1 MMQKMIAII
10 LKDLRIRFGNPV
22 EWLFFLILPIFFSF
36 IIGGGTGGPTD
47 SRVGFYVVDE
57 AQTSL
62 SASLIEALHAST
74 AIRPVLK
81 ERLEAL
87 EDLDERDVAAV
98 LLLPAGLDW
107 DDLGEGTQSIELRQ
121 LPGNT
126 NALVVQQGV
135 QAALGE
141 VSSAVQIASFST
153 EQGGELVGFKGESE
167 RSAWFAQALASAQS
181 ALQSAP
187 DRVEETIADVP
198 DPIEYDPNTNSSIGQ
213 MITWVFI
220 PLIGLSAMLAY
231 ERQIGT
237 LRRLLTSPTS
247 RAVYLGG
254 TIIGQ
259 VLTALLQM
267 TILVAFGRFV
277 LHVPWGNS
285 VLAIA
290 MMLVSSSL
298 AAAALGTMLG
308 TIVKSESQA
317 NGLSIMVGMVM
328 AMLGGC
334 WYPLEL
340 FPQAVQNAVRVL
352 PTTWTMQ
359 GMLDIAL
366 RGQGPEGVVLEMLVL
381 FGFALVFFLVG
392 IWRFKYE

>member
-1 MMQKMIAII
+1 MQKIIAIV
-10 LKDLRIRFGNPV
+10 LKDLRIRFSNPV

-57 AQTSL
+57 AQSSL
-62 SASLIEALHAST
+62 SASLIDALDSST
-74 AIRPVLK
+74 SVRPVLK
-81 ERLEAL
+81 DRQEAL
-87 EDLDERDVAAV
+87 KDLDERDVAAV
-98 LLLPAGLDW
+98 LLIPAGLDW
-107 DDLGEGTQSIELRQ
+107 NAIGATAQSVELRQ
-121 LPGNT
+121 LPGST

-135 QAALGE
+135 QAAIGQ
-141 VSSAVQIASFST
+141 VSSALQIAGFST
-153 EQGGELVGFKGESE
+153 EQAESLVGFGSQIE
-167 RSAWFAQALASAQS
+167 REAWFAQALEAAQN
-181 ALQSAP
+181 ALQAAP
-187 DRVEETIADVP
+187 DRVQETVADVP
-198 DPIEYDPNTNSSIGQ
+198 DPVEYDPNTNSSIGQ

-237 LRRLLTSPTS
+237 LRRLLTSPTTK
-247 RAVYLGG
+247 AVYLGG

-267 TILVAFGRFV
+267 TILVAFGKFV

-308 TIVKSESQA
+308 TLVKSESQA

-340 FPQAVQNAVRVL
+340 FPQVVQSAVRVL

-366 RGQGPEGVVLEMLVL
+366 RGQGPDGVVLEMLVL

>member
-1 MMQKMIAII
+1 MRKMIAIA
-10 LKDLRIRFGNPV
+10 LKDLRIRFSNPM
-22 EWLFFLILPIFFSF
+22 EWAFFLILPVFFSL
-36 IIGGGTGGPTD
+36 IIGGSTGAPKD

-62 SASLIEALHAST
+62 SASLVDALNASTSVRPELKDRQEAL
-74 AIRPVLK
+74 K
-81 ERLEAL
+81 
-87 EDLDERDVAAV
+87 DLDERKVSAV

-107 DDLGEGTQSIELRQ
+107 DAISTAAQSVELRQ
-121 LPGNT
+121 LAGNT
-126 NALVVQQGV
+126 NAFVVQQGV

-153 EQGGELVGFKGESE
+153 QQGEQLVGFASQAE
-167 RSAWFAQALASAQS
+167 RSAWFSQALSLAQT
-181 ALQSAP
+181 ALQVTP
-187 DRVEETIADVP
+187 NRVLETIADVA
-198 DPIEYDPNTNSSIGQ
+198 DPVPYDPKTNSSIGQ

-220 PLIGLSAMLAY
+220 PLIGLSGMLAY

-237 LRRLLTSPTS
+237 LRRLFTSPTS

-254 TIIGQ
+254 TIIGM
-259 VLTALLQM
+259 VLTAMLQM
-267 TILVAFGRFV
+267 TILIAFGKLV
-277 LHVPWGNS
+277 LHVNWGNS

-290 MMLVSSSL
+290 MMLVSSTL

-308 TIVKSESQA
+308 TLVKTESQA
-317 NGLSIMVGMVM
+317 SGLSIMVGMVL

-340 FPQAVQNAVRVL
+340 FPQTVQTVVRVL

-359 GMLDIAL
+359 GMLDITL
-366 RGQGPEGVVLEMLVL
+366 RGQGPSGVVLEMLVL
-381 FGFALVFFLVG
+381 FGFALVFFVVG

>member
-1 MMQKMIAII
+1 MRKMIAIA
-10 LKDLRIRFGNPV
+10 LKDLRIRFSNPM
-22 EWLFFLILPIFFSF
+22 EWAFFLILPVFFSL
-36 IIGGGTGGPTD
+36 IIGGSTGAPAD

-62 SASLIEALHAST
+62 STSLVDALNASTSVRPELKDRQEAL
-74 AIRPVLK
+74 K
-81 ERLEAL
+81 
-87 EDLDERDVAAV
+87 DLDERKVSAV

-107 DDLGEGTQSIELRQ
+107 DAISTTAQSVELRQ
-121 LPGNT
+121 LAGNT
-126 NALVVQQGV
+126 NAFVVQQGV

-141 VSSAVQIASFST
+141 VSSAIQIANFST
-153 EQGGELVGFKGESE
+153 QQGEQLVGFASQAE
-167 RSAWFAQALASAQS
+167 RSAWFSQALSLAQT
-181 ALQSAP
+181 ALQVTP
-187 DRVEETIADVP
+187 NRVLETIADVA
-198 DPIEYDPNTNSSIGQ
+198 DPVQYDPKTNSSIGQ

-220 PLIGLSAMLAY
+220 PLIGLSGMLAY

-237 LRRLLTSPTS
+237 LRRLFTSPTS

-254 TIIGQ
+254 TIIGM
-259 VLTALLQM
+259 VLTAMLQM
-267 TILVAFGRFV
+267 TILIAFGKLV
-277 LHVPWGNS
+277 LHVNWGNS

-290 MMLVSSSL
+290 MMLVSSTL

-308 TIVKSESQA
+308 TLVKTESQA
-317 NGLSIMVGMVM
+317 SGLSIMVGMVL

-340 FPQAVQNAVRVL
+340 FPQTVQTVVRVL

-359 GMLDIAL
+359 GMLDITL
-366 RGQGPEGVVLEMLVL
+366 RGQGPSGVVLEMLVL
-381 FGFALVFFLVG
+381 FGFALVFFVVG

>member
-1 MMQKMIAII
+1 MRKMIAIA
-10 LKDLRIRFGNPV
+10 LKDLRIRFSNPM
-22 EWLFFLILPIFFSF
+22 EWAFFLILPVFFSL
-36 IIGGGTGGPTD
+36 IIGGSTGAPKD

-62 SASLIEALHAST
+62 STSLVDALNASTSVRPELKDRQEAL
-74 AIRPVLK
+74 K
-81 ERLEAL
+81 
-87 EDLDERDVAAV
+87 DLDERKVSAV

-107 DDLGEGTQSIELRQ
+107 DAISTAAQSVELRQ
-121 LPGNT
+121 LAGST
-126 NALVVQQGV
+126 NAFVVQQAV
-135 QAALGE
+135 QAALGQ

-153 EQGGELVGFKGESE
+153 EQGEQLVGFANQAE
-167 RSAWFAQALASAQS
+167 RSAWFTQALSGAQT
-181 ALQSAP
+181 ALQVSP
-187 DRVEETIADVP
+187 NRVLETIADVA
-198 DPIEYDPNTNSSIGQ
+198 DPVPYDPKTNSSIGQ

-220 PLIGLSAMLAY
+220 PLIGLSGMLAY

-247 RAVYLGG
+247 RSVYLGG
-254 TIIGQ
+254 TVIGM
-259 VLTALLQM
+259 VLTAMLQM
-267 TILVAFGRFV
+267 TILVAFSKFV
-277 LHVPWGNS
+277 LHVNWGNS

-290 MMLVSSSL
+290 MMLVSSTL

-308 TIVKSESQA
+308 TLVKTESQA

-340 FPQAVQNAVRVL
+340 FPQAVQSVVRVL

-359 GMLDIAL
+359 GMLDITL
-366 RGQGPEGVVLEMLVL
+366 RGQGPSGVVLEMLVL
-381 FGFALVFFLVG
+381 FGFALVFFVVG

>member
-1 MMQKMIAII
+1 MRKMIAIA
-10 LKDLRIRFGNPV
+10 LKDLRIRFSNPI
-22 EWLFFLILPIFFSF
+22 EWAFFLILPVFFSL
-36 IIGGGTGGPTD
+36 IIGGSTGAPAD

-62 SASLIEALHAST
+62 SANLVDALNASTSVRPELKEKQEAL
-74 AIRPVLK
+74 K
-81 ERLEAL
+81 
-87 EDLDERDVAAV
+87 DLDERKVSAV

-107 DDLGEGTQSIELRQ
+107 DAISTAAQSVELRQ
-121 LPGNT
+121 LAGST
-126 NALVVQQGV
+126 NAFVVQQAV
-135 QAALGE
+135 QAALGQ

-153 EQGGELVGFKGESE
+153 EQGEQLVGFANQAE
-167 RSAWFAQALASAQS
+167 RSAWFTQALSGAQT
-181 ALQSAP
+181 ALQISP
-187 DRVEETIADVP
+187 NRVLETIADVP
-198 DPIEYDPNTNSSIGQ
+198 DAVQYDPKTNSSIGQ

-237 LRRLLTSPTS
+237 LRRLLTSPTTK
-247 RAVYLGG
+247 AVYLGG
-254 TIIGQ
+254 TITGQ

-267 TILVAFGRFV
+267 TILVAFGKVV
-277 LHVPWGNS
+277 LQVNWGNS

-308 TIVKSESQA
+308 TLVKSESQA

-340 FPQAVQNAVRVL
+340 FPQAVQSVVRVL

-359 GMLDIAL
+359 GMLDITL
-366 RGQGPEGVVLEMLVL
+366 RGQGPTGVLLEMLIL

>member
-1 MMQKMIAII
+1 MQKIIAII

-57 AQTSL
+57 ARTGL
-62 SASLIEALHAST
+62 SASLIDTLNAST
-74 AIRPVLK
+74 SVRPVLK
-81 ERLEAL
+81 DRQEAL
-87 EDLDERDVAAV
+87 KDLDERDVAAV
-98 LLLPAGLDW
+98 LLPAGLDW
-107 DDLGEGTQSIELRQ
+107 DAIGTTAQSIELRQ
-121 LPGNT
+121 LPGST

-135 QAALGE
+135 QSAIGE
-141 VSSAVQIASFST
+141 VSSAVQIAGIST
-153 EQGGELVGFKGESE
+153 EYADNLIGFGSQTE
-167 RSAWFAQALASAQS
+167 RSAWFTQALTAAQN
-181 ALQSAP
+181 ALQATP
-187 DRVEETIADVP
+187 DRVQETVADVP
-198 DPIEYDPNTNSSIGQ
+198 DPVEYDPNTNSSIGQ

-267 TILVAFGRFV
+267 TILVAFGKFV
-277 LHVPWGNS
+277 LHVNWGHS

-308 TIVKSESQA
+308 TLVKSESQA

-340 FPQAVQNAVRVL
+340 FPQAVQNAVKVL

-366 RGQGPEGVVLEMLVL
+366 RGQGPEGVVLEMMAL
-381 FGFALVFFLVG
+381 FGFALVFFVVG

>member
-1 MMQKMIAII
+1 MRKIITII
-10 LKDLRIRFGNPV
+10 LKDLRIRFSSPV

-62 SASLIEALHAST
+62 SANRIDTLNASTSVHPMLKAKQEAL
-74 AIRPVLK
+74 K
-81 ERLEAL
+81 
-87 EDLDERDVAAV
+87 DLDERKISAV

-107 DDLGEGTQSIELRQ
+107 EAVGEGLQSIELRQ
-121 LPGNT
+121 LAGST
-126 NALVVQQGV
+126 NAIVVQQGV
-135 QAALGE
+135 QAAIGE
-141 VSSAVQIASFST
+141 VSSAVQIARFST
-153 EQGGELVGFKGESE
+153 DQAEKLVGFGSQAE
-167 RSAWFAQALASAQS
+167 REAWFAQALTSAQTS
-181 ALQSAP
+181 LQSAP
-187 DRVEETIADVP
+187 DRVRQTVAAVP
-198 DPIEYDPNTNSSIGQ
+198 DKIPYDAKTNSSIGQ

-220 PLIGLSAMLAY
+220 PLIGLSAMFAY

-237 LRRLLTSPTS
+237 LRRLLTTPTS
-247 RAVYLGG
+247 KAVYLGG

-277 LHVPWGNS
+277 LHVNWGNS

-308 TIVKSESQA
+308 TLVKTESQA
-317 NGLSIMVGMVM
+317 NGLSVMVGMVM

-340 FPQAVQNAVRVL
+340 FPQAVQSAVRVL

>member
-1 MMQKMIAII
+1 MRKMIAIA
-10 LKDLRIRFGNPV
+10 LKDLRIRFSNPM
-22 EWLFFLILPIFFSF
+22 EWAFFLILPVFFSL
-36 IIGGGTGGPTD
+36 IIGGSTGAPAD

-62 SASLIEALHAST
+62 STSLVDALNASTSVRPELKDRQEAL
-74 AIRPVLK
+74 K
-81 ERLEAL
+81 
-87 EDLDERDVAAV
+87 DLDERKVSAV

-107 DDLGEGTQSIELRQ
+107 DAISTTAQSVELRQ
-121 LPGNT
+121 LAGNT
-126 NALVVQQGV
+126 NAFVVQQGV

-153 EQGGELVGFKGESE
+153 QQGEQLVGFASQAE
-167 RSAWFAQALASAQS
+167 RSAWFSQALSLAQT
-181 ALQSAP
+181 ALQVTP
-187 DRVEETIADVP
+187 NRVLETIADVA
-198 DPIEYDPNTNSSIGQ
+198 DPVQYDPKTNSSIGQ

-220 PLIGLSAMLAY
+220 PLIGLSGMLAY

-237 LRRLLTSPTS
+237 LRRLFTSPTS

-254 TIIGQ
+254 TIIGM
-259 VLTALLQM
+259 VLTAMLQM
-267 TILVAFGRFV
+267 TILIAFGKFV
-277 LHVPWGNS
+277 LRVNWGNS

-290 MMLVSSSL
+290 MMLVSSTL

-308 TIVKSESQA
+308 TLVKTESQA
-317 NGLSIMVGMVM
+317 SGLSIMVGMVL

-340 FPQAVQNAVRVL
+340 FPQTVQTVVRVL

-359 GMLDIAL
+359 GMLDITL
-366 RGQGPEGVVLEMLVL
+366 RGQGPSGVVLEMLVL
-381 FGFALVFFLVG
+381 FGFALVFFVVG
-392 IWRFKYE
+392 VWRFKYE

>member
-1 MMQKMIAII
+1 MQKIIAIV
-10 LKDLRIRFGNPV
+10 LKDLRIRFSNPV

-57 AQTSL
+57 AQSSL
-62 SASLIEALHAST
+62 SASLIDTLESST
-74 AIRPVLK
+74 SVRPVLK
-81 ERLEAL
+81 DRQEAL
-87 EDLDERDVAAV
+87 KDLDERDVAAV
-98 LLLPAGLDW
+98 LLIPAGLDW
-107 DDLGEGTQSIELRQ
+107 NAIGATPQSVELRQ
-121 LPGNT
+121 LPGST

-141 VSSAVQIASFST
+141 VSSALQVSSFST
-153 EQGGELVGFKGESE
+153 NQAESLVGFSSKIE
-167 RSAWFAQALASAQS
+167 RDAWFAQALEAAQN
-181 ALQSAP
+181 ALQAAP
-187 DRVEETIADVP
+187 DHVQETVADVP
-198 DPIEYDPNTNSSIGQ
+198 DPVEYDPNTNSSIGQ

-237 LRRLLTSPTS
+237 LRRLLTSPTTK
-247 RAVYLGG
+247 AVYLGG
-254 TIIGQ
+254 TIVGQ

-267 TILVAFGRFV
+267 TILVAFGKFV
-277 LHVPWGNS
+277 LHVNWGNS

-308 TIVKSESQA
+308 SLVKSESQA

-340 FPQAVQNAVRVL
+340 FPQAVQSAVRVL

-366 RGQGPEGVVLEMLVL
+366 RGQGPEGVVLEMTVL
-381 FGFALVFFLVG
+381 IGFALVFFVVG

>member
-1 MMQKMIAII
+1 MQKMIAIA
-10 LKDLRIRFGNPV
+10 LKDLRIRFSNPI
-22 EWLFFLILPIFFSF
+22 EWAFFLILPVFFSL
-36 IIGGGTGGPTD
+36 IIGGSTGAPAD

-62 SASLIEALHAST
+62 SANLVDALNASTSVRPELKEKQEAL
-74 AIRPVLK
+74 K
-81 ERLEAL
+81 
-87 EDLDERDVAAV
+87 DLDERKVSAV

-107 DDLGEGTQSIELRQ
+107 DAISTAAQSVELRQ
-121 LPGNT
+121 LAGST
-126 NALVVQQGV
+126 NAFVVQQAV
-135 QAALGE
+135 QAALGQ

-153 EQGGELVGFKGESE
+153 EQGEQLVGFANQAE
-167 RSAWFAQALASAQS
+167 RSAWFTQALSGAQT
-181 ALQSAP
+181 ALQVSP
-187 DRVEETIADVP
+187 NRVLETIADVP
-198 DPIEYDPNTNSSIGQ
+198 DAVQYDPKTNSSIGQ

-237 LRRLLTSPTS
+237 LRRLLTSPTTK
-247 RAVYLGG
+247 AVYLGG
-254 TIIGQ
+254 TIVGQ

-267 TILVAFGRFV
+267 TILVAFGKVV
-277 LHVPWGNS
+277 LQVNWGKS

-308 TIVKSESQA
+308 TLVKSESQA

-340 FPQAVQNAVRVL
+340 FPQAVQSVVRVL

-359 GMLDIAL
+359 GMLDITL
-366 RGQGPEGVVLEMLVL
+366 RGQGPTGVLLEMLIL

>member
-1 MMQKMIAII
+1 MQKMIAII

-47 SRVGFYVVDE
+47 SRVGFYVVDD

-62 SASLIEALHAST
+62 SASLIDALNAST
-74 AIRPVLK
+74 SVRPMLK
-81 ERLEAL
+81 ERQAAL
-87 EDLDERDVAAV
+87 EDLDERNVAAV
-98 LLLPAGLDW
+98 LLLPAGFDW
-107 DDLGEGTQSIELRQ
+107 NALGETAQSIELRQ
-121 LPGNT
+121 LPGST

-141 VSSAVQIASFST
+141 VSSTVQIANFST
-153 EQGGELVGFKGESE
+153 ETAEDLIGFASQEE
-167 RSAWFAQALASAQS
+167 RSTWFDQTLTKAQT

-187 DRVEETIADVP
+187 DRVQETVADVP
-198 DPIEYDPNTNSSIGQ
+198 DQIEYDPNTNSSIGQ

-237 LRRLLTSPTS
+237 LRRLLTTPTS

-254 TIIGQ
+254 TVIGM

-277 LHVPWGNS
+277 LHVNWGNS

-308 TIVKSESQA
+308 TLVKTESQA

-340 FPQAVQNAVRVL
+340 FPQTVQNVVRVL

-366 RGQGPEGVVLEMLVL
+366 RGQGPEGVLLEMLVL

>member
-1 MMQKMIAII
+1 MQKMIAIV
-10 LKDLRIRFGNPV
+10 LKDLRIRFSTPI

-62 SASLIEALHAST
+62 SASLIDALNAST
-74 AIRPVLK
+74 AVRPVLK
-81 ERLEAL
+81 ERQAAL
-87 EDLDERDVAAV
+87 KDLDERDVAAV

-107 DDLGEGTQSIELRQ
+107 DDLAEGPQSIELRQ
-121 LPGNT
+121 LPGST

-135 QAALGE
+135 QTALRE
-141 VSSAVQIASFST
+141 VSSAVQIANFST
-153 EQGGELVGFKGESE
+153 EQAEELFGFEDKLD
-167 RSAWFAQALASAQS
+167 RNAWFTQALTAAQT
-181 ALQSAP
+181 ALQTAP
-187 DRVEETIADVP
+187 ERVQTTVADVP
-198 DPIEYDPNTNSSIGQ
+198 DQIDYDPNTNSSIGQ

-247 RAVYLGG
+247 KAVYLGG
-254 TIIGQ
+254 TIIGM
-259 VLTALLQM
+259 VLTGLLQM
-267 TILVAFGRFV
+267 TILVAFGKFV
-277 LHVPWGNS
+277 LGVNWGNS

-308 TIVKSESQA
+308 TLVKTASQA
-317 NGLSIMVGMVM
+317 SGLSMMVGMVM

-340 FPQAVQNAVRVL
+340 FPQAVQSAVRVL
-352 PTTWTMQ
+352 PTTWAMQ
-359 GMLDIAL
+359 GMLDITL
-366 RGQGPEGVVLEMLVL
+366 RGQGPEGVLLEMLVL
-381 FGFALVFFLVG
+381 GGFALVFFLVG

>member
-1 MMQKMIAII
+1 MKKMIAIV

-62 SASLIEALHAST
+62 SDSLIDALNAST
-74 AIRPVLK
+74 SVRPVLND
-81 ERLEAL
+81 RQAAL

-107 DDLGEGTQSIELRQ
+107 DSLGTTTQSIELRQ
-121 LPGNT
+121 LPGST

-141 VSSAVQIASFST
+141 VSSAVQIANFST
-153 EQGGELVGFKGESE
+153 QQGEQLVGFASQAE
-167 RSAWFAQALASAQS
+167 RSAWFSQALSLAQT
-181 ALQSAP
+181 ALQVTP
-187 DRVEETIADVP
+187 NRVVETIADVA
-198 DPIEYDPNTNSSIGQ
+198 DPVQYDPKTNSSIGQ

-220 PLIGLSAMLAY
+220 PLIGLSGMLAY

-237 LRRLLTSPTS
+237 LRRLFTSPTS

-254 TIIGQ
+254 TIIGM
-259 VLTALLQM
+259 VLTAMLQM
-267 TILVAFGRFV
+267 TILIAFGKLV
-277 LHVPWGNS
+277 LHVNWGNS

-290 MMLVSSSL
+290 MMLVSSTL

-308 TIVKSESQA
+308 TLVKTESQA
-317 NGLSIMVGMVM
+317 SGLSIMVGMVL

-340 FPQAVQNAVRVL
+340 FPQTVQTVVRVL

-359 GMLDIAL
+359 GMLDITL
-366 RGQGPEGVVLEMLVL
+366 RGQGPSGVVLEMLVL
-381 FGFALVFFLVG
+381 FGFALVFFVVG

>member
-1 MMQKMIAII
+1 MQKMIAIV
-10 LKDLRIRFGNPV
+10 LKDLRIRFSNPI
-22 EWLFFLILPIFFSF
+22 EWLFFLILPIFFSL

-47 SRVGFYVVDE
+47 NRVSFYVVDE

-62 SASLIEALHAST
+62 SASLIDTLNAST
-74 AIRPVLK
+74 AVRPVLK
-81 ERLEAL
+81 ERQAAL
-87 EDLDERDVAAV
+87 EDLDERNVAAV

-107 DDLGEGTQSIELRQ
+107 DDLDRGAQSIELRQ
-121 LPGNT
+121 LPGST

-141 VSSAVQIASFST
+141 VSSAIQIASFST
-153 EQGGELVGFKGESE
+153 KQAEILVGFEDEAG
-167 RSAWFAQALASAQS
+167 RDAWFTQALTAAQT

-187 DRVEETIADVP
+187 ERVQVTVADVP
-198 DPIEYDPNTNSSIGQ
+198 DAVDYDPTTNSSVGQ

-247 RAVYLGG
+247 RAIYLGG
-254 TIIGQ
+254 TIIGM

-267 TILVAFGRFV
+267 TILVAFGKFV
-277 LHVPWGNS
+277 LGVNWGNS
-285 VLAIA
+285 ILAIA
-290 MMLVSSSL
+290 MMLVSASL

-308 TIVKSESQA
+308 TLVKTESQA

-366 RGQGPEGVVLEMLVL
+366 RGQGPEGVLLEMLVL
-381 FGFALVFFLVG
+381 IGFALVFFLVG

>member
-1 MMQKMIAII
+1 MQKISAII
-10 LKDLRIRFGNPV
+10 LKDLRIRFSSPV
-22 EWLFFLILPIFFSF
+22 EWLFFLILPVFFSL
-36 IIGGGTGGPTD
+36 IIGGSTGAPAD

-62 SASLIEALHAST
+62 STSLVDALNASTSVRPELKDRQEAL
-74 AIRPVLK
+74 K
-81 ERLEAL
+81 
-87 EDLDERDVAAV
+87 DLDERDVAAV
-98 LLLPAGLDW
+98 LLIPAGLDW
-107 DDLGEGTQSIELRQ
+107 IAIGTTAQNIELRQ
-121 LPGNT
+121 LPGST

-141 VSSAVQIASFST
+141 VSSAVQIANFST
-153 EQGGELVGFKGESE
+153 GQAKNLVGFEGDAE
-167 RSAWFAQALASAQS
+167 RGAWFTQALAAAQT
-181 ALQSAP
+181 ALQTAP
-187 DRVEETIADVP
+187 NRVKETIADVP

-254 TIIGQ
+254 TIIGM
-259 VLTALLQM
+259 VLTAMLQM
-267 TILVAFGRFV
+267 TILIAFGKLV
-277 LHVPWGNS
+277 LHVNWGNS

-290 MMLVSSSL
+290 MMLVSSTL

-308 TIVKSESQA
+308 TLVKTESQA
-317 NGLSIMVGMVM
+317 NGLSIMTGMVM

-340 FPQAVQNAVRVL
+340 FPQAVQSAVRVL

-359 GMLDIAL
+359 GMLDITL
-366 RGQGPEGVVLEMLVL
+366 RGQGPAGVVLEMLVL
-381 FGFALVFFLVG
+381 FGFALVFFVVG

>member
-1 MMQKMIAII
+1 MQKMIAIV
-10 LKDLRIRFGNPV
+10 LKDLRLRFSNPI

-62 SASLIEALHAST
+62 SASLIDALNAST
-74 AIRPVLK
+74 AVRPVLQ
-81 ERLEAL
+81 ERQAAL
-87 EDLDERDVAAV
+87 KDLDERDVVAV

-107 DDLGEGTQSIELRQ
+107 DDLAVGPQSIELRQ
-121 LPGNT
+121 LPGST

-135 QAALGE
+135 QTALGE

-153 EQGGELVGFKGESE
+153 EQAEGLDGFEDELD
-167 RSAWFAQALASAQS
+167 RNAWFTQALAVAQT
-181 ALQSAP
+181 ALQTAP
-187 DRVEETIADVP
+187 ERVQATVADVP
-198 DPIEYDPNTNSSIGQ
+198 DQIDYDPNTNSSIGQ

-254 TIIGQ
+254 TIIGM

-267 TILVAFGRFV
+267 TILVTFGKFV
-277 LHVPWGNS
+277 LDVNWGNS

-308 TIVKSESQA
+308 TLVKTESQA
-317 NGLSIMVGMVM
+317 SGLSMMVGMVM

-340 FPQAVQNAVRVL
+340 FPQAVQSAVRVL

-381 FGFALVFFLVG
+381 VGFALVFFLVG

>member
-1 MMQKMIAII
+1 MRKMIAIA
-10 LKDLRIRFGNPV
+10 LKDLRIRFSNPI
-22 EWLFFLILPIFFSF
+22 EWAFFLILPVFFSL
-36 IIGGGTGGPTD
+36 IIGGSTGAPAD

-62 SASLIEALHAST
+62 SANLVDALNASTSVRPELKEKQEAL
-74 AIRPVLK
+74 K
-81 ERLEAL
+81 
-87 EDLDERDVAAV
+87 DLDERKVSAV

-107 DDLGEGTQSIELRQ
+107 DAISTAAQSVELRQ
-121 LPGNT
+121 LAGST
-126 NALVVQQGV
+126 NAFVVQQGV
-135 QAALGE
+135 QAALGQ

-153 EQGGELVGFKGESE
+153 EQGEQLVGFANQAE
-167 RSAWFAQALASAQS
+167 RSAWFTQALSGAQT
-181 ALQSAP
+181 ALQVSP
-187 DRVEETIADVP
+187 NRVLETIADVP
-198 DPIEYDPNTNSSIGQ
+198 DAVQYDPKTNSSIGQ

-237 LRRLLTSPTS
+237 LRRLLTSPTTK
-247 RAVYLGG
+247 AVYLGG
-254 TIIGQ
+254 TIVGQ

-267 TILVAFGRFV
+267 TILVAFGKVV
-277 LHVPWGNS
+277 LQVNWGKS

-308 TIVKSESQA
+308 TLVKSESQA

-340 FPQAVQNAVRVL
+340 FPQAVQSVVRVL

-359 GMLDIAL
+359 GMLDITL
-366 RGQGPEGVVLEMLVL
+366 RGQGPTGVLLEMLIL